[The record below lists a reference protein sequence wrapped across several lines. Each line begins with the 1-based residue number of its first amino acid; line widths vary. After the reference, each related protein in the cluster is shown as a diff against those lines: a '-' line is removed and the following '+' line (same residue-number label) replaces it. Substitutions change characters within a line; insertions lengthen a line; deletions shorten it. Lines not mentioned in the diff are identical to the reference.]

1 MTLPTTTQDLADS
14 LPIMVAAARS
24 VREYNGVM
32 AQTAEVH
39 TLDPNT
45 GEDWKEITLAQL
57 TAQAVQETTD
67 LNNPQAFS
75 DTAQTIQPTLV
86 GLPTLVTMRATR
98 KISVRTVAEMGV
110 LSQNGMVRK
119 NDQDGIAVMDGFLN
133 TGPGQG
139 STLNTAILRHM
150 VANIRGN
157 TTEPAP
163 ESAPVFI
170 VLHTFQIADIEDE
183 LTASTGTDELTS
195 GISAQVFTNNVIG
208 RIANATVLRD
218 DNISIDS
225 STDAKGGTFSR
236 AAMLLIRGTSPY
248 VLTDQKPGLG
258 GGSVA
263 IFHYDEYAWGERTSQ
278 GTSVWG
284 REVYSDATAPAES

>member
-1 MTLPTTTQDLADS
+1 MSFPTTTQDLADS

-24 VREYNGVM
+24 VREYAGVM
-32 AQTAEVH
+32 PQTAEVH
-39 TLDPNT
+39 TLDANS
-45 GEDWKEITLAQL
+45 GQDWKEVTLAQL

-67 LNNPQAFS
+67 LNNPQAYS
-75 DTAQTIQPTLV
+75 DTNQTIEPTLI
-86 GLPTLVTMRATR
+86 GLPTLVSLRATR
-98 KISVRTVAEMGV
+98 KISQKTVAEMGV
-110 LSQNGMVRK
+110 LAQNGMTRK
-119 NDQDGIAVMDGFLN
+119 NDQDGIAVMDGFSN
-133 TGPGQG
+133 SAPGAG
-139 STLNTAILRHM
+139 SALTTSILRHM

-157 TTEPAP
+157 TTEPSP
-163 ESAPVFI
+163 DGAPVYI
-170 VLHTFQIADIEDE
+170 VLHTFQSADLEDE
-183 LTASTGTDELTS
+183 LLTSAGDNYELTS
-195 GISAQVFTNNVIG
+195 GLSTQVFQNNVIG

-225 STDAKGGTFSR
+225 AVDAKGGVFSR

-248 VLTDQKPGLG
+248 VLTDERPGLG

-284 REVYSDATAPAES
+284 REVYSDATAPA

>member
-1 MTLPTTTQDLADS
+1 MSFPTTTQDLSDS

-24 VREYNGVM
+24 VREYAGVM
-32 AQTAEVH
+32 PQTAEVH
-39 TLDPNT
+39 TLDANS
-45 GEDWKEITLAQL
+45 GQDWKEVTLAQL

-67 LNNPQAFS
+67 LNNPQAYS
-75 DTAQTIQPTLV
+75 DTNQTIEPTLI
-86 GLPTLVTMRATR
+86 GLPTLVSLRATR
-98 KISVRTVAEMGV
+98 KISQKTVAEMGV
-110 LSQNGMVRK
+110 LAQNGMTRK
-119 NDQDGIAVMDGFLN
+119 NDQDGIAVMDGFSN
-133 TGPGQG
+133 SAPGAG
-139 STLNTAILRHM
+139 SALTTSILRHM

-157 TTEPAP
+157 TTEPSP
-163 ESAPVFI
+163 DGAPVYI

-183 LTASTGTDELTS
+183 LLTSAGDNYELTS
-195 GISAQVFTNNVIG
+195 GISAQVFQNNVIG

-225 STDAKGGTFSR
+225 AVDAKGGVFSR

-248 VLTDQKPGLG
+248 VLTEERPGLG
-258 GGSVA
+258 GGSIA

-284 REVYSDATAPAES
+284 REVYSDATAPA

>member
-1 MTLPTTTQDLADS
+1 MSFPTTTQDLANS

-24 VREYNGVM
+24 VREYAGVM
-32 AQTAEVH
+32 PQTAEVH

-67 LNNPQAFS
+67 LQNPQAFS
-75 DTAQTIQPTLV
+75 DTAQTIEPTLV
-86 GLPTLVTMRATR
+86 GLPTLITMRATR
-98 KISVRTVAEMGV
+98 HISVKTVAEMGV
-110 LSQNGMVRK
+110 LAQNGMTRK
-119 NDQDGIAVMDGFLN
+119 NDLDGIAVMDGFSN
-133 TGPGQG
+133 SAPGAG
-139 STLNTAILRHM
+139 TALSTSILRHM

-157 TTEPAP
+157 TTEPSP
-163 ESAPVFI
+163 DGDPVFI

-183 LTASTGTDELTS
+183 LVENAGGNYELTS
-195 GISAQVFTNNVIG
+195 GISAQVFQNNVIG

-225 STDAKGGTFSR
+225 AVDAKGGVFSR

-248 VLTDQKPGLG
+248 VLTDERPGLG

-284 REVYSDATAPAES
+284 REIYSDATAPA